1 MNRSIGA
8 IEFRSIS
15 KGIEISDSMIKQ
27 ANVELLFFRTICP
40 GKFLTIISGNE
51 GEVKDAIDY
60 GVSIGDSYAVDKF
73 ILNAV
78 HDDIINGLK
87 NKYKVKSRGAFG
99 IMETNNVCSGI
110 QALDSM
116 VKNANVSIVKMQLA
130 FCIGGKFVSIVSGEV
145 SDVENGVRAA
155 KNIVDEKKII
165 NISVIPSPDPMIIS
179 MLI

>member
-15 KGIEISDSMIKQ
+15 KGIETSDLMIKQ
-27 ANVELLFFRTICP
+27 SNVELIFFRMICP

-51 GEVKDAIDY
+51 GEVKEAIDY
-60 GVSIGDSYAVDKF
+60 GVSISEKAAADNF
-73 ILNAV
+73 IINAI
-78 HDDIINGLK
+78 HNDIINAFK
-87 NKYKVKSRGAFG
+87 NKYNVKSKGAFG
-99 IMETNNVCSGI
+99 IMETSSVCSGI
-110 QALDSM
+110 QALDGM
-116 VKNANVSIVKMQLA
+116 IKNANVSVVKIQLA

-155 KNIVDEKKII
+155 RDIVDEKKII

-179 MLI
+179 MLT

>member
-15 KGIEISDSMIKQ
+15 KGIETSDLMVKQ
-27 ANVELLFFRTICP
+27 SNVELIFFRMICP

-51 GEVKDAIDY
+51 GEVKEAIDY
-60 GVSIGDSYAVDKF
+60 GVSISETSATDKF
-73 ILNAV
+73 IINAI
-78 HDDIINGLK
+78 HDDIINGFK
-87 NKYKVKSRGAFG
+87 NKYKIKSKGAFG

-155 KNIVDEKKII
+155 RNIVDKKKII
-165 NISVIPSPDPMIIS
+165 NISVIPSPDPMILS
-179 MLI
+179 MLT